1 MGEETKLA
9 DLLTEQVDRSSADFD
24 QLSSRKAIDRLLAHQ
39 ADAITAVSRSA
50 CRLTEAADA
59 VAERLRQGE
68 GRLIYGGAGT
78 SIRLGVQDGV
88 ELTPTFGWPFS
99 RLAFC
104 IAGDREAL
112 LQAQEGAEDDQAA
125 GRAAVSALAAT
136 ADDIVIA
143 ITASGRTPYT
153 LGVADA
159 ARAAGAM
166 TLGIANVPNAPL
178 FDLVDFPIL
187 LETGP
192 EVLSGSTRLA
202 AGTAQKVALNV
213 WSTVVMTRLGRV
225 RGNQMSCVQAT
236 NEKLRARQI
245 RILCEFRGCTEDEAR
260 RRLEDCNW
268 TLPSALDAP

>member
-50 CRLTEAADA
+50 SRLTEAADA
-59 VAERLRQGE
+59 VAERLRQGA

-112 LQAQEGAEDDQAA
+112 LQAQEGAEDDRAA

>member
-50 CRLTEAADA
+50 SRLTEAADA

-68 GRLIYGGAGT
+68 GRLVYGGAGT

-125 GRAAVSALAAT
+125 GRAAISALAAT

-166 TLGIANVPNAPL
+166 TLGIANVPN
-178 FDLVDFPIL
+178 
-187 LETGP
+187 
-192 EVLSGSTRLA
+192 
-202 AGTAQKVALNV
+202 
-213 WSTVVMTRLGRV
+213 
-225 RGNQMSCVQAT
+225 
-236 NEKLRARQI
+236 
-245 RILCEFRGCTEDEAR
+245 
-260 RRLEDCNW
+260 
-268 TLPSALDAP
+268 

>member
-1 MGEETKLA
+1 MGEETRLA
-9 DLLTEQVDRSSADFD
+9 DLLTEQVDRSVADFD
-24 QLSSRKAIDRLLAHQ
+24 QLSSQVAVSRLLAHQ
-39 ADAITAVSRSA
+39 AKAITAVTQQGA
-50 CRLTEAADA
+50 VLAGAADA
-59 VAERLRQGE
+59 AAERLRQGS

-104 IAGDREAL
+104 IAGNREAL
-112 LQAQEGAEDDQAA
+112 LRAQEGAEDDRVA
-125 GRAAVSALAAT
+125 GRGAMTALAVT
-136 ADDIVIA
+136 PDDVVIA
-143 ITASGRTPYT
+143 ISASGRTPYT
-153 LGVADA
+153 LGVAEVA
-159 ARAAGAM
+159 QASGAM
-166 TLGIANVPNAPL
+166 TIGIANVPNAPL
-178 FDLVDFPIL
+178 FDVVDCSVL

-213 WSTVVMTRLGRV
+213 WSTVLMTRLGRV

-245 RILCEFRGCTEDEAR
+245 RMLCEFRGCAEDEAQ
-260 RRLEDCNW
+260 RRLIACDW
-268 TLPSALDAP
+268 DLPAALDAP

>member
-50 CRLTEAADA
+50 SRLTEAADA

-268 TLPSALDAP
+268 ALPSALDAP